1 MVDFNKLRK
10 ERGVPSKP
18 IDPFE
23 LFRRLPRSNREL
35 NINDLWQSQA
45 EVLKE
50 WNIKRDNKD
59 VIIKLNTG
67 GGKTLVGLIIAQ
79 SIINQTKGSV
89 LYLCPTTQLTRQTFN
104 LSHDYG
110 IKTTL
115 SRTGGDLDD
124 DFLTGNSIMIATYAK
139 LFNAK
144 TQFGCADRGSDY
156 VPLEGIILD
165 DAHTAFP
172 NIRDSFTLSVKRE
185 ENDSLYLELCNLF
198 REDFDEIDRIGTF
211 DDILANKDTMILE
224 VPYWS
229 WKHKLSEVRT
239 RLSSISSN
247 YPFIWPLLRDEFD
260 YCHALIGSRSF
271 SITPLYPLL
280 DKFPSFDKC
289 PRRIYMSAT
298 LANDSTIV
306 RTFDAD
312 VKSVSEPIA
321 PKSLAGVGER
331 MILAPALMNLD
342 HNRIIDFTKLMIK
355 EISKRAG
362 VLILVPSN
370 RTLAKWDDVAKIPS
384 RSEEVDLFI
393 QELTTNSMGAYALSN
408 RYDGLDLPRDSCR
421 LLVMDGKPLGEN
433 IYDSFMRYILGNS
446 SVTTTSTAQKIE
458 QGLGR
463 GTRGFGDYCVII
475 LLGNDLVPWISKT
488 NNLAQLTPS
497 TQAQMQLGN
506 EISRDVKSFEEFR
519 DTIEKCLKR
528 DSDWIEY
535 HADRLAEQ
543 TNQQKQDIVSLK
555 VAGIERRHLKLIRDG
570 YYDDSI
576 AVLKSALEKGKI
588 DDDLL
593 GWLYQLCARAAYFW
607 GNEERANDF
616 QKEAFSLN
624 KRLLKPRLELP
635 YLPFSEPGIQSIRV
649 VEPLKEYRE
658 RRGYVSEFKRI
669 TSWLNPHAT
678 TNQFEQSLQELGC
691 MLGFHSERPENS
703 LGKGPDVLWIVEDNH
718 GFIIEAKSNKKPDNP
733 FTKEDLSQMI
743 TSNEWFTTEY
753 PEYKATKIV
762 VQPNNYASPAIST
775 NDIYVLTLDRLYSI
789 ISNVGTLI
797 YELANSSS
805 TQEVLVKMCERRLN
819 ELNLTPSGIIDNFL
833 VPMKAKE

>member
-1 MVDFNKLRK
+1 MVDFGKKRK

-23 LFRRLPRSNREL
+23 LFRRLPRSNSES

-45 EVLKE
+45 EVLRE
-50 WNIKRDNKD
+50 WNAKRDKKD

-89 LYLCPTTQLTRQTFN
+89 LYLCPTTQLTRQTSG
-104 LSHDYG
+104 LSKDYG

-115 SRTGGDLDD
+115 FQSGGGLDNE
-124 DFLTGNSIMIATYAK
+124 FLTGNSIMIATYAA

-144 TQFGCADRGSDY
+144 SIFGCADQRSEY

-165 DAHTAFP
+165 DAHTAFS

-185 ENDSLYLELCNLF
+185 KFETLYSELCNLF
-198 REDFDEIDRIGTF
+198 REDFNEINRIAVF
-211 DDILANKDTMILE
+211 DDILAKKDTMILE

-239 RLSSISSN
+239 RLSSFSSD
-247 YPFIWPLLRDEFD
+247 YPFIWALLRDEFEF
-260 YCHALIGSRSF
+260 CHALIGSRSF

-280 DKFPSFDKC
+280 DKFSSFDKC

-298 LANDSTIV
+298 LANDSSII

-312 VKSVSEPIA
+312 VRSVSESIA

-331 MILAPALMNLD
+331 MILAPALMKLD
-342 HNRIIDFTKLMIK
+342 HSQILDFTKSMIK
-355 EISKRAG
+355 EISEKAG

-370 RTLAKWDDVAKIPS
+370 KALSEWSDVAKIPEK
-384 RSEEVDLFI
+384 REDVDRFI
-393 QELTTNSMGAYALSN
+393 QELTTAFKGAYALSN

-421 LLVMDGKPLGEN
+421 LLVMDGKPMGRN

-446 SVTTTSTAQKIE
+446 TITTASTAQKIE
-458 QGLGR
+458 QGMGR

-475 LLGNDLVPWISKT
+475 MLGNDLVSWTSKT

-497 TQAQMQLGN
+497 TQAQMELGN
-506 EISRDVKSFEEFR
+506 EISRDVKSSEEFKE
-519 DTIEKCLKR
+519 TIEKCLRR
-528 DSDWIEY
+528 DADWIVY

-543 TNQQKQDIVSLK
+543 TGQKEQDLISLK
-555 VAGIERRHLKLIRDG
+555 VAGIERKHLKLIRDG
-570 YYDDSI
+570 SYNDSI
-576 AVLKSALEKGKI
+576 AVMKNIIENERLDNELK
-588 DDDLL
+588 
-593 GWLYQLCARAAYFW
+593 GWLLQLCARAAYFW
-607 GNEERANDF
+607 GNEELANNF
-616 QKEAFSLN
+616 QKEAYSLN
-624 KRLLKPRLELP
+624 KNLLKPKLELP
-635 YLPFSEPGIQSIRV
+635 YLPFSEPGEQSIKM

-658 RRGYVSEFKRI
+658 RRGYLSEFKRI
-669 TSWLNPHAT
+669 TSFLNPHAT

-691 MLGFHSERPENS
+691 LLGFHSERPEKS
-703 LGKGPDVLWIVEDNH
+703 MGKGPDVLWIAEDNH

-733 FTKEDLSQMI
+733 FTKDDLSQMI
-743 TSNEWFTTEY
+743 TSHEWFHKEY
-753 PEYKATKIV
+753 PEYEAIMIA
-762 VQPNNYASPAIST
+762 VQPSNYASAAISPD
-775 NDIYVLTLDRLYSI
+775 DIYVLTLDRLNSI
-789 ISNVGTLI
+789 VSDTGTLI
-797 YELANSSS
+797 YELANSSA
-805 TQEVLVKMCERRLN
+805 TQEALIRTCEKRLK
-819 ELNLTPSGIIDNFL
+819 ELNLTPSGIIKNFL
-833 VPMKAKE
+833 MPFKSKK